1 MADKQKQTRL
11 WPVVLIAAAVV
22 ALVLIWAA
30 ARPQNAENTHQQH
43 QHELQNP
50 AGTHQLSEQ
59 LNNVI
64 KQAKGWG
71 PAHTRW
77 YGKDAPDFTLT
88 GFDAKQLKLSDYRG
102 KNVML
107 IFWATW
113 CGPCKIEIPHLVAL
127 RNITP
132 QDQLVMLAISNE
144 NPKLVKKFAE
154 ENKLNYPVFAA
165 NTSAMPKPFNQV
177 RGIPAS
183 FFINPEGKIKLA
195 TEGLL
200 SLGAMKAIIKAK

>member
-1 MADKQKQTRL
+1 MPDNQKQTRL
-11 WPVVLIAAAVV
+11 WPTVVLAAAAV

-30 ARPQNAENTHQQH
+30 IRPQNAENTH

-50 AGTHQLSEQ
+50 AGTHQLSEK
-59 LNNVI
+59 LNNII

-71 PAHTRW
+71 PAHNQW
-77 YGKDAPDFTLT
+77 YGKPAPDFTLT
-88 GFDAKQLKLSDYRG
+88 GLDGKQLKLSDYHG

-113 CGPCKIEIPHLVAL
+113 CAPCKMEIPPLIAL

-144 NPKLVKKFAE
+144 NPNLVKAFAE

-165 NTSAMPKPFNQV
+165 NTSVMPKPFNQV

-183 FFINPEGKIKLA
+183 FFIGPEGKIKLA

-200 SLGAMKAIIKAK
+200 SLGAMKAILQAE

>member
-1 MADKQKQTRL
+1 MTDKQKQTRL

-30 ARPQNAENTHQQH
+30 ARPKNTENTRQP
-43 QHELQNP
+43 ELQNP
-50 AGTHQLSEQ
+50 AGTHQRSEQ

-71 PAHTRW
+71 PAHTQW
-77 YGKDAPDFTLT
+77 YGKDASDFNLT
-88 GFDAKQLKLSDYRG
+88 GFDGKQLKLSDYRG

-113 CGPCKIEIPHLVAL
+113 CAPCKIELPHLIAL

-144 NPKLVKKFAE
+144 NPKLVKTFAE
-154 ENKLNYPVFAA
+154 KNKLNYPVFAA
-165 NTSAMPKPFNQV
+165 NTSAMPKPFSQI

-200 SLGAMKAIIKAK
+200 SLEAMKAIIKAK

>member
-1 MADKQKQTRL
+1 MPGKQTRL
-11 WPVVLIAAAVV
+11 WPAVVLATAAV

-30 ARPQNAENTHQQH
+30 VRPQNAENT
-43 QHELQNP
+43 
-50 AGTHQLSEQ
+50 SEE
-59 LNNVI
+59 LNNII

-71 PAHTRW
+71 PTQKQW
-77 YGKDAPDFTLT
+77 YGKPASDFNLT
-88 GFDAKQLKLSDYRG
+88 GFDGKQHKISDYRG

-113 CGPCKIEIPHLVAL
+113 CGPCKMELPHLIAL

-144 NPKLVKKFAE
+144 NQNLVKAFAE

-183 FFINPEGKIKLA
+183 FFIDPEGKIKLA

-200 SLGAMKAIIKAK
+200 SLGAMKAIIKAE

>member
-1 MADKQKQTRL
+1 MPDNQKQTRL
-11 WPVVLIAAAVV
+11 WPAVVLAAAAVV
-22 ALVLIWAA
+22 LVLIWAA
-30 ARPQNAENTHQQH
+30 VRPQNAENTN

-50 AGTHQLSEQ
+50 ADTRQLSQE
-59 LNNVI
+59 LNNII

-71 PAHTRW
+71 PAHHQW
-77 YGKDAPDFTLT
+77 YGKPASDFNLA
-88 GFDAKQLKLSDYRG
+88 GFDEKQYKLSDYRG

-113 CGPCKIEIPHLVAL
+113 CRPCKMEIPHLIAL

-132 QDQLVMLAISNE
+132 EDQLVMLAISNE
-144 NPKLVKKFAE
+144 KPNLVKTFAE

-165 NTSAMPKPFNQV
+165 NTSAMPKPFSQI

-183 FFINPEGKIKLA
+183 FFIDPQGKIKLA

-200 SLGAMKAIIKAK
+200 SLGAMKAIIKAE